1 MIARALA
8 QGYKGLSY
16 AALATLAGSF
26 AIIGVLS
33 ISNLCSRIDEGQVV
47 CETLALT
54 RIAEAAT
61 AVILLSVFTLAPL
74 VLAISGL
81 IFLIRGIVRRRRARP
96 YPSSSG

>member
-1 MIARALA
+1 VIARALA

-16 AALATLAGSF
+16 AALAAFAGSF
-26 AIIGVLS
+26 AIIGILS
-33 ISNLCSRIDEGQVV
+33 AADLCSRVDQGRVV
-47 CETLALT
+47 CETLVLS

-74 VLAISGL
+74 VLAMSGL
-81 IFLIRGIVRRRRARP
+81 IFLVRGVIRRRRARP